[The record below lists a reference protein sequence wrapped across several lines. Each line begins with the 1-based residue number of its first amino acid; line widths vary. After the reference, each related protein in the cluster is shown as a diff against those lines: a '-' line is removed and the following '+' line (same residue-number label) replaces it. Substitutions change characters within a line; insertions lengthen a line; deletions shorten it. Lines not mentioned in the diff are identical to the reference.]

1 MKPGILKEA
10 MVGRIEHGKV
20 FILQNGI
27 FLLLALF
34 FAVGL
39 KYHYSKA
46 GSEDLAWILRPTAAL
61 VEQISG
67 IPFEEEADTGF
78 ISRSHWVIIAPTCAG
93 VNFLI
98 IAFCMAAFSGFHHI
112 EHKRGKILWLS
123 AGMVSAYLL
132 TIFVNTLR
140 IILSIYAYDAD
151 IYSGWL
157 TPQRMH
163 RLEGVIIYFFFLCL
177 FYRIMKKAV
186 VYLIQRAT
194 GKQRESIEEERV
206 RADYS
211 HWVLAGLIQC
221 KPRLLRRV
229 QSRWGIQRG
238 EAAALPFGRTREF
251 KPCVRYHLVPLFWY
265 GLMTLAIPLLNGA
278 IGKNGGRFVEH
289 GGMIITGC
297 LIVLAV
303 VFLLQQGWERIKRLK
318 MNWT

>member
-1 MKPGILKEA
+1 MKSGILKAA
-10 MVGRIEHGKV
+10 MVGRIEQGKV

-67 IPFEEEADTGF
+67 IPFEEEAHTGF
-78 ISRSHWVIIAPTCAG
+78 VNYTHRVIIAPACAG

-98 IAFCMAAFSGFHHI
+98 IAFCMAVSSGLHHSRQ
-112 EHKRGKILWLS
+112 KRGKILWLA

-132 TIFVNTLR
+132 TIFVNVLR
-140 IILSIYAYDAD
+140 IILSIYSYDAD

-186 VYLIQRAT
+186 DHLTQRAG
-194 GKQRESIEEERV
+194 GKQRESIEEGSV
-206 RADYS
+206 RAGYS
-211 HWVLAGLIQC
+211 RWALAG
-221 KPRLLRRV
+221 
-229 QSRWGIQRG
+229 
-238 EAAALPFGRTREF
+238 
-251 KPCVRYHLVPLFWY
+251 LVPLFWY

-278 IGKNGGRFVEH
+278 IDKDGGRFVEH

-303 VFLLQQGWERIKRLK
+303 VFLLQRGWERIKRLK